1 MQCGRLWRWHDG
13 FRWFH
18 RAGRSDIWKTLSFIL
33 ALMDSIKMVSRSRTY
48 RKTSQILHRWC
59 RWGAG
64 EKGLSVDTLP
74 GVLSVDDLKGK
85 LRKPCNILCWKNW
98 LLHIR
103 VTLELNSILRS
114 QELQC
119 WGNIK
124 YILELDSIPK
134 NPELQCWGNWA
145 LIAACCDCILLA
157 LMSQKGIRLCGD
169 WGSSWLG
176 SIFKGLALVV

>member
-1 MQCGRLWRWHDG
+1 MGENLEKQSSKIRVIKGEAPTISRRDLLKVQCGRLWRWHDG

-64 EKGLSVDTLP
+64 EKGLSVDALP

-145 LIAACCDCILLA
+145 L
-157 LMSQKGIRLCGD
+157 MQPVVTV
-169 WGSSWLG
+169 SS
-176 SIFKGLALVV
+176 